1 MEVDRRAPFVD
12 CSIESTC
19 LLHLLLTS
27 LVLVNLVS
35 PIFHFYFPDF
45 LAFFS
50 YLSCYQSSFIFPL
63 SFYFQAIFFFFS
75 ASVSILLVGSYVWQ

>member
-19 LLHLLLTS
+19 LLHLLLTF

-35 PIFHFYFPDF
+35 SLFHFYFPDF
-45 LAFFS
+45 LAFS
-50 YLSCYQSSFIFPL
+50 YLSCYQSSFISPL
-63 SFYFQAIFFFFS
+63 SFYLQAIFFFFS
-75 ASVSILLVGSYVWQ
+75 ASVSILLSGSYVWQ